1 MSIPAVPSPSPP
13 PLPPSPS
20 PPPPLAPPHRVAVL
34 ALDGVLP
41 LDLGIP
47 ARVFNAAR
55 EPDGAPLYSVSTCS
69 LGGRPVRTCEDFRIV
84 VDHDESLLET
94 ADTVVIATQ
103 EPDAELLAT
112 GALPAELAAALGRI
126 GPRARIV
133 SLCTSA
139 FLLAAAGL
147 LDGLRATT
155 HWALCEAL
163 ERRFPGVEVDPDV
176 LFVDNGRI
184 LTSAGGAAGIDL
196 CLHLVRLDHGA
207 AVASAA
213 ARRCVVA
220 PWREGGQAQFIEH
233 PVPHDTDRSTSPTR
247 QWALDR
253 LAEPIALEDMARHAH
268 MSVRTFTRRFRGEVG
283 SSPLKWLAQQRLAQ
297 ARLLLETTDLTVAR
311 IATACGF
318 GDPVALRK
326 HFHAHLGLSPLAYR
340 RAHHAPDPEPARAG

>member
-1 MSIPAVPSPSPP
+1 M
-13 PLPPSPS
+13 
-20 PPPPLAPPHRVAVL
+20 PHRVVVL

-47 ARVFNAAR
+47 ARVFNEAC
-55 EPDGAPLYSVSTCS
+55 ESDGTRLYSVTTCS
-69 LGGRPVRTCEDFRIV
+69 LGGKPVRTHEDYRIV
-84 VDHDESLLET
+84 VEHDESALDT
-94 ADTVVIATQ
+94 ADTVVLATQ
-103 EPDAELLAT
+103 EPSERLLAT
-112 GALPAELAAALGRI
+112 GELPGEIAAALDRI
-126 GPRARIV
+126 GPRTRIV

-147 LDGLRATT
+147 LDGGRATT
-155 HWALCEAL
+155 HWALCGAL
-163 ERRFPGVEVDPDV
+163 ARLFPGVEVDPDV

-196 CLHLVRLDHGA
+196 CLHLVRRDHGA

-233 PVPHDTDRSTSPTR
+233 PVPHDTDRSTSATR

-253 LAEPIALEDMARHAH
+253 LAEPITLDEMARHAH
-268 MSVRTFTRRFRGEVG
+268 MSARTFTRRFRNEVG
-283 SSPLKWLAQQRLAQ
+283 SSPLKWLAQQRLTH
-297 ARLLLETTDLTVAR
+297 ARLLLESTDLPVAR

-326 HFHAHLGLSPLAYR
+326 HFYANLGMSPLAYR
-340 RAHHAPDPEPARAG
+340 RAHSAPESLAAQ

>member
-1 MSIPAVPSPSPP
+1 M
-13 PLPPSPS
+13 
-20 PPPPLAPPHRVAVL
+20 PHRVAVL

-47 ARVFNAAR
+47 ARVLNEACA
-55 EPDGAPLYSVSTCS
+55 PDGTRLYSVRTCS
-69 LGGRPVRTCEDFRIV
+69 LGGLPVRTHEDYRIV

-103 EPDAELLAT
+103 EPGERLLAT
-112 GALPAELAAALGRI
+112 GTPPAGVAAALDRI
-126 GPRARIV
+126 GPRTRIV

-147 LDGLRATT
+147 LDGGRATT
-155 HWALCEAL
+155 HWALCDAL
-163 ERRFPGVEVDPDV
+163 ARLFPAVEVDPDV

-233 PVPHDTDRSTSPTR
+233 PVPRDTDRSTSATR

-253 LAEPIALEDMARHAH
+253 LGEPLTLDAMAGHAR

-283 SSPLKWLAQQRLAQ
+283 SSPLKWLAQRRLAH
-297 ARLLLETTDLTVAR
+297 ARLLLESTDLPVTRVA
-311 IATACGF
+311 ATCGF
-318 GDPVALRK
+318 GDPVTLRK

-340 RAHHAPDPEPARAG
+340 RAHHAPDPAPDGGR

>member
-1 MSIPAVPSPSPP
+1 M
-13 PLPPSPS
+13 
-20 PPPPLAPPHRVAVL
+20 PHRVAVL

-47 ARVFNAAR
+47 ARVFNEAC
-55 EPDGAPLYSVSTCS
+55 EPDGTRLYSVVTCS
-69 LGGRPVRTCEDFRIV
+69 LGGRPVRTHEDYRIV
-84 VDHDESLLET
+84 VDHDESALET
-94 ADTVVIATQ
+94 ADTVVLATQ
-103 EPDAELLAT
+103 EPSERLLAT
-112 GALPAELAAALGRI
+112 GTLSEDLAAALDRI
-126 GPRARIV
+126 GPGTRIV

-147 LDGLRATT
+147 LDGRRATT
-155 HWALCEAL
+155 HWALCDAL
-163 ERRFPGVEVDPDV
+163 ARLFPDVDVDPDV

-233 PVPHDTDRSTSPTR
+233 PVPQDTDRSTSATR

-253 LAEPIALEDMARHAH
+253 LAEPITLEDMARHAH
-268 MSVRTFTRRFRGEVG
+268 MSVRTFTRRFRSEVG
-283 SSPLKWLAQQRLAQ
+283 SSPLKWLAQRRLAH
-297 ARLLLETTDLTVAR
+297 ARLLLESTDLTVAR
-311 IATACGF
+311 IATVCGF

-326 HFHAHLGLSPLAYR
+326 HFHTHLGLSPLAYR
-340 RAHHAPDPEPARAG
+340 RAHNAPEPMTAQ